1 MTFLPLPASLLPP
14 NATALER
21 ALEAAT
27 ARLADIDANLRKL
40 WSPNDCPVE
49 LLPWLAWALSLDSWS
64 SDWPEAVKRERVRRA
79 LDIARRK
86 GTAHSVRSVIES
98 FGGQVALREWWQQS
112 PPGPPHT
119 FELVLTL
126 GSAAAPASAAFVDA
140 VIAEVART
148 KPVRSHFTFTQ
159 GFAASGRIG
168 VAAAA
173 RPVISA
179 RLPLAA

>member
-1 MTFLPLPASLLPP
+1 MTGSLLPP

-27 ARLADIDANLRKL
+27 ARMTDIDSNLRTL
-40 WSPNDCPVE
+40 WSPSLCPVE

-64 SDWPEAVKRERVRRA
+64 SNWPEAVKRERVRRA
-79 LDIARRK
+79 LEIARRK
-86 GTAHSVRSVIES
+86 GTAQSVRSVVES
-98 FGGQVALREWWQQS
+98 FGGQVAIREWWQQS
-112 PPGPPHT
+112 PPADPHT

-126 GSAAAPASAAFVDA
+126 GSATAPASAAFVDA

-159 GFAASGRIG
+159 GFAAAARAG
-168 VAAAA
+168 VLAAA
-173 RPVISA
+173 RPVITA
-179 RLPLAA
+179 RLNCAA

>member
-1 MTFLPLPASLLPP
+1 MTGSLLPP

-27 ARLADIDANLRKL
+27 ARMADIDTNLRKL
-40 WSPNDCPVE
+40 WSPSLCPVE

-86 GTAHSVRSVIES
+86 GTTQSVRSVVES
-98 FGGQVALREWWQQS
+98 FGGQVALKEWWQQS
-112 PPGPPHT
+112 PPSDPHT

-126 GSAAAPASAAFVDA
+126 GSATAPATAAFVDA

-159 GFAASGRIG
+159 GLLASATSGVLTAGR
-168 VAAAA
+168 V
-173 RPVISA
+173 VSHV
-179 RLPLAA
+179 RLVFNA